1 LLHNDSHVIEP
12 GAVVVRPPP
21 ETGSVAAVA
30 RQFEPH
36 ATHGVVDITDRNAL
50 PPRAVPAV
58 LHLPPT
64 RRGAYNRTLVT
75 DLLDRRK
82 ASPTV
87 APRALQAPLIREPSI
102 VTLPVFGDPP
112 LVLISR
118 DAGFIS
124 NQQIVSGPLARSAKR
139 GFDAIFAALLLLGAS
154 PLMLALAWLV
164 RRDGKLA
171 LYRHKR
177 IGAGGRSFYC
187 IKFRSMVPDADGILA
202 DLLARD
208 PNAAAEWQA
217 TQKLRR
223 DPRVTPIGRFLRKT
237 SLDELPQLLNVLRGE
252 MSLVGPRPIV
262 TSETRFYGEYI
273 DDYYAIRPG
282 VTGLWQVSGRS
293 DTTYER
299 RVQLDVWYV
308 RNWTLWRDIVI
319 LLKTLPIVMLRRGAV

>member
-1 LLHNDSHVIEP
+1 LLHNDSHAIEP
-12 GAVVVRPPP
+12 EAVVVRPPP
-21 ETGSVAAVA
+21 ETGRVAAVA
-30 RQFEPH
+30 KQFEPQP
-36 ATHGVVDITDRNAL
+36 THCVVDLADRHTFAPRAL
-50 PPRAVPAV
+50 PAVP
-58 LHLPPT
+58 HKPPT

-82 ASPTV
+82 ASPAAT
-87 APRALQAPLIREPSI
+87 PGALQVPLIREPSA
-102 VTLPVFGDPP
+102 VTPP
-112 LVLISR
+112 LSGDRPLALVSR
-118 DAGFIS
+118 DVDFIS
-124 NQQIVSGPLARSAKR
+124 NQQSTLGPLGRAVKR
-139 GFDAIFAALLLLGAS
+139 CFDAIFAALLLLGAS

-177 IGAGGRSFYC
+177 LGAGGRPFYC

-293 DTTYER
+293 DTTYEQ

-308 RNWTLWRDIVI
+308 RNWTLWRDIII